1 MREVVVAAAQ
11 LAVSPLTQT
20 RKARRRHRL
29 PPPTARPRRES
40 RSASPDVLSFF
51 VFIFF
56 FHSFNLQCF
65 VYLKAGFTIFHPLNR
80 NTISRWLLW
89 DRADRSHFYSWWG
102 AGGSRETHVQHFS
115 RLVCIAISKD
125 HHHRVRLSKKGGLS
139 PTR

>member
-20 RKARRRHRL
+20 RKARHRHRL

-56 FHSFNLQCF
+56 SPFFIFSML
-65 VYLKAGFTIFHPLNR
+65 YLFEARFYNIPL
-80 NTISRWLLW
+80 TEQKH
-89 DRADRSHFYSWWG
+89 D
-102 AGGSRETHVQHFS
+102 
-115 RLVCIAISKD
+115 
-125 HHHRVRLSKKGGLS
+125 
-139 PTR
+139 